1 MVGPNIEESGH
12 GLVARLK
19 TPGAT
24 GFEGAGTRFR
34 YAHRIAFDL
43 AQIGDPHASRIGD
56 RNRAQQGRRVRVS
69 RFATHHVSRSNLD
82 IPTPTACCL
91 PPTGRSMRCRRPPRS
106 STSGILRAIPNTFG
120 SPRTIC

>member
-1 MVGPNIEESGH
+1 MVGPNIDESGH

-56 RNRAQQGRRVRVS
+56 RNRAQQGRRIRVS

-82 IPTPTACCL
+82 DLAHVHH
-91 PPTGRSMRCRRPPRS
+91 GHAVAEFS
-106 STSGILRAIPNTFG
+106 
-120 SPRTIC
+120 